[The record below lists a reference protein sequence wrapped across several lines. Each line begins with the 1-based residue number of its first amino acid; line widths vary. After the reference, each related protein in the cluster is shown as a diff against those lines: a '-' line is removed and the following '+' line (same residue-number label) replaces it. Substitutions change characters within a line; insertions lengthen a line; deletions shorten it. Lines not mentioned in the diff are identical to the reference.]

1 MITESNQ
8 IALRHLRYFVVL
20 ARELHFHRAADL
32 LFISQPAL
40 SKQIQQLEAYLGVSL
55 LLRDRKRV
63 SLTAAGE
70 YLLAEAPALLAQ
82 VDRLAGHLQAIS
94 SGEEGEVRIGF
105 VGSAMHSVI
114 PPLLLRLQQEL
125 PAIRSSLE
133 ELSIQQQLAM
143 LRQDRLDIGFIRP
156 YQLPAGI
163 VAKPIYEESF
173 SLVLPADHPLEADN
187 FQTMAALREAP
198 FVFFSPAY
206 SPEYFEKV
214 ISICRDA
221 GFYPKISHNSVH
233 ANTIFRLVESG
244 LGVAIVPSSL
254 TRGFDLGIKF
264 IELKDIPQRTQ
275 LLLAWKEESRNPVL
289 GGVLALV

>member
-1 MITESNQ
+1 MIAESNQ

-70 YLLAEAPALLAQ
+70 YLLAEAPTLLAQ

-114 PPLLLRLQQEL
+114 PPLLLCLQAEL
-125 PAIRSSLE
+125 PKIRSSLE

-173 SLVLPADHPLEADN
+173 SLVLPADHHLNTDN

-198 FVFFSPAY
+198 FIFFSPAY

-275 LLLAWKEESRNPVL
+275 LSLAWKEESRNPVL
-289 GGVLALV
+289 SRVLALV

>member
-114 PPLLLRLQQEL
+114 PPLLLCLQAEL
-125 PAIRSSLE
+125 PKIRSSLE

-163 VAKPIYEESF
+163 VAKPIYAESF

-289 GGVLALV
+289 SGVLALL

>member
-1 MITESNQ
+1 MITTSNQ

-40 SKQIQQLEAYLGVSL
+40 SKQIQQLEAYLGVRL
-55 LLRDRKRV
+55 LLRARKRV

-94 SGEEGEVRIGF
+94 KGEQGELRIGF

-125 PAIRSSLE
+125 PDIRTSLE
-133 ELSIQQQLAM
+133 ELSIQQQLNM

-163 VAKPIYEESF
+163 VARPVYEESF

-187 FQTMAALREAP
+187 FQTMAALSEAP
-198 FVFFSPAY
+198 FIFFSPAY

-264 IELKDIPQRTQ
+264 IELADIPQRTQ